1 MRFDLNITA
10 KSRYALK
17 IMMDLAV
24 QEDQGHQQ
32 RHNIAQRQNIPL
44 DFMDQIT
51 SRLRAAGLVS
61 SIRGRSGGFQLSK
74 ATTAISLCDIFQA
87 VEDSLYPVKCLE
99 HEKCEFEQSCIS
111 IDVWDEVFTVLRNAL
126 SQKTLADSVGKWR
139 TRSIEPSLVGEH
151 AKTGTCNR

>member
-1 MRFDLNITA
+1 
-10 KSRYALK
+10 
-17 IMMDLAV
+17 MMDLAV
-24 QEDQGHQQ
+24 QEEQGHQQ
-32 RHNIAQRQNIPL
+32 RHNIAQRQSIPL

-74 ATTAISLCDIFQA
+74 TSKDISLWDIFEA

-111 IDVWDEVFTVLRNAL
+111 VDVWNEVFTIMRNAM
-126 SQKTLADSVGKWR
+126 SQKTLADSVEKYR
-139 TRSIEPSLVGEH
+139 TRPLEFLEH
-151 AKTGTCNR
+151 PISGDSFKTGTCNRPRSSHSS

>member
-1 MRFDLNITA
+1 VNITA

-24 QEDQGHQQ
+24 QEDHGHQQ

-51 SRLRAAGLVS
+51 SRLRAAGLVA

-74 ATTAISLCDIFQA
+74 LTTEIS
-87 VEDSLYPVKCLE
+87 P
-99 HEKCEFEQSCIS
+99 
-111 IDVWDEVFTVLRNAL
+111 
-126 SQKTLADSVGKWR
+126 LAADM
-139 TRSIEPSLVGEH
+139 I
-151 AKTGTCNR
+151 